1 LRLHPLKKQAAQAAA
16 EVALTFRPVEAV
28 AAERRAGR
36 GEVLIGETEGEAET
50 AAQGRQIKAVG
61 AVGQET
67 ARREALVEPDTQSTG
82 EVVVAEPGFAQGR
95 VAGAEAA
102 AVGAGLG
109 GGGLGEGHH
118 RLDQAGDIG
127 AGETE
132 VFVAALALGGEE
144 ACVEKFGRMFRRAG
158 LGKAGGLAKLGDCAG
173 AAVHQEHHH
182 ARAGRIGKRRGEAG
196 DVGAFGHGARIAG
209 LGAGRHGGRFGP
221 DRTVAPPGQGRV
233 AGGGAAWQQGP
244 RKGDDMAIPIHE
256 LAALGTATCWAM
268 TGIIASDA
276 IRVLGAFHFNL
287 IRQVFVTL
295 ILAAVVLAS
304 GTLALPGWQAVAVLA
319 VSGVVGIL
327 LGDTLNFAAVGRLG
341 PRRAGAVFALN
352 APMAALLGWL
362 VLGERL
368 GWQAGL
374 GIVVT
379 VAGVALAIM
388 GRPASGAHR
397 LEQIWGGLGMGVMF
411 GLAAALGQAVGA
423 LIARP
428 YMAGG
433 LDPYVGSLIR
443 VGASG
448 LAMGMATTLPFAPP
462 RPRDVSGKVL
472 ILTGLTALIGLLL
485 GMTLFLY
492 ALQGSQTGI
501 IATLSAT
508 SPVIILPL
516 LWLRTGQRPSAL
528 SWAGGALAVLGLTLI
543 FTR

>member
-1 LRLHPLKKQAAQAAA
+1 MA
-16 EVALTFRPVEAV
+16 FPV
-28 AAERRAGR
+28 
-36 GEVLIGETEGEAET
+36 
-50 AAQGRQIKAVG
+50 
-61 AVGQET
+61 
-67 ARREALVEPDTQSTG
+67 
-82 EVVVAEPGFAQGR
+82 
-95 VAGAEAA
+95 
-102 AVGAGLG
+102 
-109 GGGLGEGHH
+109 
-118 RLDQAGDIG
+118 
-127 AGETE
+127 
-132 VFVAALALGGEE
+132 
-144 ACVEKFGRMFRRAG
+144 
-158 LGKAGGLAKLGDCAG
+158 
-173 AAVHQEHHH
+173 
-182 ARAGRIGKRRGEAG
+182 
-196 DVGAFGHGARIAG
+196 
-209 LGAGRHGGRFGP
+209 
-221 DRTVAPPGQGRV
+221 
-233 AGGGAAWQQGP
+233 
-244 RKGDDMAIPIHE
+244 HE

-268 TGIIASDA
+268 TGILASDA
-276 IRVLGAFHFNL
+276 IRALGAFHFNL
-287 IRQVFVTL
+287 IRQAFVT
-295 ILAAVVLAS
+295 ILLAGIVLAS
-304 GTLALPGWQAVAVLA
+304 GTLGLPGWQAVAVLA

-352 APMAALLGWL
+352 APMAAVLGWL

-374 GIVVT
+374 GIAMT
-379 VAGVALAIM
+379 VAGVALAIL

-397 LEQIWGGLGMGVMF
+397 FETIRGGLGIGVIL
-411 GLAAALGQAVGA
+411 GLGAALGQAAGA

-448 LAMGMATTLPFAPP
+448 LAMGLVAALPVAPP
-462 RPRDVSGKVL
+462 RPREVSRQVL
-472 ILTGLTALIGLLL
+472 LLTAATALIGLLL

-528 SWAGGALAVLGLTLI
+528 SWAGALLAVIGLALI